1 MNNSALD
8 SIKTRLLERQQQ
20 LMARIEQVKKDV
32 TGEHSADWSEQAQE
46 RQNDEVVEA
55 IGNESREELKMV
67 IRALQRIDT
76 GEYTQCRGCGVDID
90 MKRLEVVPYT
100 DLCINCASKAA

>member
-1 MNNSALD
+1 MDHSALQ
-8 SIKTRLLERQQQ
+8 SIKTRLQERQQQ
-20 LMARIEQVKKDV
+20 LMVRIDQVKKDV

-67 IRALQRIDT
+67 IHALERIGN
-76 GEYTQCRGCGVDID
+76 GEYTWCSSCGTEIDI
-90 MKRLEVVPYT
+90 KRLEAVPYT
-100 DLCINCASKAA
+100 DLCITCASSAV

>member
-1 MNNSALD
+1 MSKSALE

-20 LMARIEQVKKDV
+20 LMVRIEQVKKDV

-67 IRALQRIDT
+67 IRALVRIDT
-76 GEYTQCRGCGVDID
+76 GEYTQCSACGTDID
-90 MKRLEVVPYT
+90 IKRLEAVPYT
-100 DLCINCASKAA
+100 DLCITCASSAA